1 MSTPSIPDG
10 VTLEDMT
17 EADLPVVARLEAS
30 LFGAEA
36 WSQDLLAGE
45 LTAASGGDR
54 RYVVARGPCPVPG
67 PASTGLSVPGPAS
80 DPSQTGSAGTGGSRA
95 LAPADPPATGPA
107 DPPLAAPAGPL
118 ATGPASPLTAAPAN
132 PSATGPKP
140 GEREGARG
148 AAGAGGRIL
157 GYAGMWVGDGAGD
170 ADLLTIATIPQ
181 ARRRKVASRLLT
193 ELMGTAR
200 RAGCRAVLL
209 EVRVSNAAA
218 QSLYAT
224 HGFTRIGLRR
234 RYYQAPQE
242 DAVVM
247 RALLRPAPA
256 PVGSQPRARPGR
268 AAARG
273 ARKVQAPSRAPPHRP
288 LGFV

>member
-1 MSTPSIPDG
+1 MSTPSGPDD

-36 WSQDLLAGE
+36 WSQDLLAAE
-45 LTAASGGDR
+45 LAAASGGDR
-54 RYVVARGPCPVPG
+54 RYVVARGPLPVPGLTSWPGSPPGPCPVPG

-95 LAPADPPATGPA
+95 LAPADSSATGPA
-107 DPPLAAPAGPL
+107 DLPATDPG
-118 ATGPASPLTAAPAN
+118 
-132 PSATGPKP
+132 P

-193 ELMGTAR
+193 ELVGTAR

-209 EVRVSNAAA
+209 EVRASNTAA
-218 QSLYAT
+218 QSLYAA

-234 RYYQAPQE
+234 RYYWAPQE

-256 PVGSQPRARPGR
+256 PVGS
-268 AAARG
+268 
-273 ARKVQAPSRAPPHRP
+273 
-288 LGFV
+288 

>member
-1 MSTPSIPDG
+1 MSTPSGPDG

-36 WSQDLLAGE
+36 WSQDLLAAE
-45 LTAASGGDR
+45 LAAASGGDR
-54 RYVVARGPCPVPG
+54 RYVVARGPLPV
-67 PASTGLSVPGPAS
+67 
-80 DPSQTGSAGTGGSRA
+80 
-95 LAPADPPATGPA
+95 
-107 DPPLAAPAGPL
+107 
-118 ATGPASPLTAAPAN
+118 
-132 PSATGPKP
+132 P
-140 GEREGARG
+140 GEREDARG
-148 AAGAGGRIL
+148 AVGAESRIL

-193 ELMGTAR
+193 ELMDTAR

-209 EVRVSNAAA
+209 EVRASNTAA
-218 QSLYAT
+218 QSLYAV

-234 RYYQAPQE
+234 RYYWAPQE

-256 PVGSQPRARPGR
+256 PVGS
-268 AAARG
+268 
-273 ARKVQAPSRAPPHRP
+273 
-288 LGFV
+288 

>member
-1 MSTPSIPDG
+1 MSTPSGPDG

-36 WSQDLLAGE
+36 WSQDLLAAE
-45 LTAASGGDR
+45 LAAASGGDR
-54 RYVVARGPCPVPG
+54 RYVVARGPLPVPG
-67 PASTGLSVPGPAS
+67 PASG
-80 DPSQTGSAGTGGSRA
+80 PSQAGSAGTGRV
-95 LAPADPPATGPA
+95 LAPADPLVA
-107 DPPLAAPAGPL
+107 
-118 ATGPASPLTAAPAN
+118 GPASPLAA
-132 PSATGPKP
+132 GPKP

-193 ELMGTAR
+193 ELMDTAR

-209 EVRVSNAAA
+209 EVRASNAAA
-218 QSLYAT
+218 QSLYAA

-256 PVGSQPRARPGR
+256 PVGS
-268 AAARG
+268 
-273 ARKVQAPSRAPPHRP
+273 
-288 LGFV
+288 

>member
-1 MSTPSIPDG
+1 MSTPSGPDG

-36 WSQDLLAGE
+36 WSQDLLAAE
-45 LTAASGGDR
+45 LAAASGGDR
-54 RYVVARGPCPVPG
+54 RYVVARGPLPVPGPTSWPGSPPGPCPVPG

-95 LAPADPPATGPA
+95 LAPASPPATGPA
-107 DPPLAAPAGPL
+107 DLPATDPG
-118 ATGPASPLTAAPAN
+118 
-132 PSATGPKP
+132 P

-193 ELMGTAR
+193 ELVGTAR

-209 EVRVSNAAA
+209 EVRASNTAA
-218 QSLYAT
+218 QSLYAA

-234 RYYQAPQE
+234 RYYWAPQE

-256 PVGSQPRARPGR
+256 PVGS
-268 AAARG
+268 
-273 ARKVQAPSRAPPHRP
+273 
-288 LGFV
+288 

>member
-1 MSTPSIPDG
+1 MSTPSGPDG

-36 WSQDLLAGE
+36 WSQDLLAAE
-45 LTAASGGDR
+45 LAAASGGDR
-54 RYVVARGPCPVPG
+54 RYVVARGPLPVPGPTSWPGSPPGPCPVPG

-95 LAPADPPATGPA
+95 LAPASPLATGPADPPATGPA
-107 DPPLAAPAGPL
+107 SPLAA
-118 ATGPASPLTAAPAN
+118 
-132 PSATGPKP
+132 GPKP
-140 GEREGARG
+140 GEREDAWG
-148 AAGAGGRIL
+148 AAGAESRIL

-193 ELMGTAR
+193 ELMDTAR

-209 EVRVSNAAA
+209 EVRASNTAA
-218 QSLYAT
+218 QSLYAA

-256 PVGSQPRARPGR
+256 PVGS
-268 AAARG
+268 
-273 ARKVQAPSRAPPHRP
+273 
-288 LGFV
+288 

>member
-1 MSTPSIPDG
+1 MSTPPGPDG

-36 WSQDLLAGE
+36 WSQDLLAAE
-45 LTAASGGDR
+45 LAAASGGDR
-54 RYVVARGPCPVPG
+54 RYVVARGPLPVPG
-67 PASTGLSVPGPAS
+67 PTSWPGSPPGPCPVPGPAS

-95 LAPADPPATGPA
+95 LAPASPPATGPA
-107 DPPLAAPAGPL
+107 DPPLAAPAGPP
-118 ATGPASPLTAAPAN
+118 ATGPASPLAA
-132 PSATGPKP
+132 GPKP
-140 GEREGARG
+140 GEREDARG
-148 AAGAGGRIL
+148 AAGAESRIL

-193 ELMGTAR
+193 ELMDTAR

-209 EVRVSNAAA
+209 EVRASNTAA
-218 QSLYAT
+218 QSLYAV

-234 RYYQAPQE
+234 RYYWAPQE

-256 PVGSQPRARPGR
+256 PVGS
-268 AAARG
+268 
-273 ARKVQAPSRAPPHRP
+273 
-288 LGFV
+288 

>member
-17 EADLPVVARLEAS
+17 EADLPVVARLEAN

-36 WSQDLLAGE
+36 WSQDLLAAE
-45 LTAASGGDR
+45 LAAASGGDR
-54 RYVVARGPCPVPG
+54 RYVVARGPFPVPGPTSWPGSPPGPCPVPG

-95 LAPADPPATGPA
+95 LAPAS
-107 DPPLAAPAGPL
+107 PLAA
-118 ATGPASPLTAAPAN
+118 
-132 PSATGPKP
+132 GPKP

-193 ELMGTAR
+193 ELVGTAR

-209 EVRVSNAAA
+209 EVRASNAAA
-218 QSLYAT
+218 QSLYAA

-256 PVGSQPRARPGR
+256 PVGS
-268 AAARG
+268 
-273 ARKVQAPSRAPPHRP
+273 
-288 LGFV
+288 

>member
-1 MSTPSIPDG
+1 MSTPSGPDG

-17 EADLPVVARLEAS
+17 EADLPVVALLEAS

-36 WSQDLLAGE
+36 WSQDLLAAE
-45 LTAASGGDR
+45 LAAASGGDR
-54 RYVVARGPCPVPG
+54 RYVVARGPFPVPGLTSWPGSPPGPCPVPG

-95 LAPADPPATGPA
+95 LAPASPP
-107 DPPLAAPAGPL
+107 
-118 ATGPASPLTAAPAN
+118 
-132 PSATGPKP
+132 ATGPKP

-193 ELMGTAR
+193 ELVGTAR

-209 EVRVSNAAA
+209 EVRASNAAA
-218 QSLYAT
+218 QSLYAA

-256 PVGSQPRARPGR
+256 PVGS
-268 AAARG
+268 
-273 ARKVQAPSRAPPHRP
+273 
-288 LGFV
+288 

>member
-36 WSQDLLAGE
+36 WSQDLLAAE
-45 LTAASGGDR
+45 LAAASGGDR
-54 RYVVARGPCPVPG
+54 RYVVARGPLP
-67 PASTGLSVPGPAS
+67 VPGPAS
-80 DPSQTGSAGTGGSRA
+80 DPSQAGSAGTGGSRA
-95 LAPADPPATGPA
+95 LAPAS
-107 DPPLAAPAGPL
+107 PLATDPASSL
-118 ATGPASPLTAAPAN
+118 ATGPKL
-132 PSATGPKP
+132 

-209 EVRVSNAAA
+209 EVRASNAAA

-256 PVGSQPRARPGR
+256 PVGS
-268 AAARG
+268 
-273 ARKVQAPSRAPPHRP
+273 
-288 LGFV
+288 

>member
-1 MSTPSIPDG
+1 MSTPPGPDD

-36 WSQDLLAGE
+36 WSQDLLAAE
-45 LTAASGGDR
+45 LAAASGGDR
-54 RYVVARGPCPVPG
+54 RYVVARGPLPV
-67 PASTGLSVPGPAS
+67 
-80 DPSQTGSAGTGGSRA
+80 
-95 LAPADPPATGPA
+95 
-107 DPPLAAPAGPL
+107 
-118 ATGPASPLTAAPAN
+118 
-132 PSATGPKP
+132 P
-140 GEREGARG
+140 GEREDARG
-148 AAGAGGRIL
+148 AAGAESRIL
-157 GYAGMWVGDGAGD
+157 GYAGMWVGDSAGD

-193 ELMGTAR
+193 ELMDTAR

-209 EVRVSNAAA
+209 EVRASNTAA
-218 QSLYAT
+218 QSLYAA

-234 RYYQAPQE
+234 RYYWAPQE

-256 PVGSQPRARPGR
+256 PVGS
-268 AAARG
+268 
-273 ARKVQAPSRAPPHRP
+273 
-288 LGFV
+288 

>member
-36 WSQDLLAGE
+36 WSQDLLAAE
-45 LTAASGGDR
+45 LAAASGGDR
-54 RYVVARGPCPVPG
+54 RYIVARGPLP
-67 PASTGLSVPGPAS
+67 VPGPAS
-80 DPSQTGSAGTGGSRA
+80 DPSQTGSAGTDGPRA
-95 LAPADPPATGPA
+95 LAPADPLATGPA
-107 DPPLAAPAGPL
+107 DPPLAAPAGPP
-118 ATGPASPLTAAPAN
+118 ATGPASPLAA
-132 PSATGPKP
+132 GPKP
-140 GEREGARG
+140 GEREDAGG
-148 AAGAGGRIL
+148 AAGAESRIL

-193 ELMGTAR
+193 ELMDTAR

-209 EVRVSNAAA
+209 EVRASNTAA
-218 QSLYAT
+218 QSLYAA

-256 PVGSQPRARPGR
+256 PVGS
-268 AAARG
+268 
-273 ARKVQAPSRAPPHRP
+273 
-288 LGFV
+288 

>member
-1 MSTPSIPDG
+1 MSTPPGPDG

-36 WSQDLLAGE
+36 WSQDLLAAE
-45 LTAASGGDR
+45 LAAASGGDR
-54 RYVVARGPCPVPG
+54 RYVVARGPLP
-67 PASTGLSVPGPAS
+67 VPGPAS

-95 LAPADPPATGPA
+95 LAPASPLATDPA
-107 DPPLAAPAGPL
+107 DPPLAAPAGPP
-118 ATGPASPLTAAPAN
+118 ATGPASPLAA
-132 PSATGPKP
+132 GPKP
-140 GEREGARG
+140 GEREDARG
-148 AAGAGGRIL
+148 AAGAESRIL

-193 ELMGTAR
+193 ELMDTAR

-209 EVRVSNAAA
+209 EVRASNAAA
-218 QSLYAT
+218 QSLYTA

-256 PVGSQPRARPGR
+256 PVGS
-268 AAARG
+268 
-273 ARKVQAPSRAPPHRP
+273 
-288 LGFV
+288 

>member
-36 WSQDLLAGE
+36 WSQDLLAAE
-45 LTAASGGDR
+45 LAAASGGDR
-54 RYVVARGPCPVPG
+54 RYIVARGPLPVPG
-67 PASTGLSVPGPAS
+67 PTSWPGSPPGPCPGGPATTGLPVPGPAS
-80 DPSQTGSAGTGGSRA
+80 DPSQTGSAGTDGPRA
-95 LAPADPPATGPA
+95 LAPADPLATGPA
-107 DPPLAAPAGPL
+107 DPPLAAPAGPP
-118 ATGPASPLTAAPAN
+118 ATGPASPLAA
-132 PSATGPKP
+132 GPKP
-140 GEREGARG
+140 GEREDAGG
-148 AAGAGGRIL
+148 AAGAESRIL

-193 ELMGTAR
+193 ELMDTAR

-209 EVRVSNAAA
+209 EVRASNTAA
-218 QSLYAT
+218 QSLYAA

-256 PVGSQPRARPGR
+256 PVGS
-268 AAARG
+268 
-273 ARKVQAPSRAPPHRP
+273 
-288 LGFV
+288 

>member
-1 MSTPSIPDG
+1 MSTPPGPDG
-10 VTLEDMT
+10 VTLEEMT

-36 WSQDLLAGE
+36 WSQDLLAAE
-45 LTAASGGDR
+45 LAAASGGDR
-54 RYVVARGPCPVPG
+54 RYVVARGPFPVPGPTSWPGSPPGPCPVPG

-95 LAPADPPATGPA
+95 LAPASPPATGPA
-107 DPPLAAPAGPL
+107 DPPLAAPAGPP
-118 ATGPASPLTAAPAN
+118 ATGPASPLAA
-132 PSATGPKP
+132 GPKL
-140 GEREGARG
+140 GEREDARG

-193 ELMGTAR
+193 ELVGTAR

-209 EVRVSNAAA
+209 EVRASNTAA

-256 PVGSQPRARPGR
+256 PVGS
-268 AAARG
+268 
-273 ARKVQAPSRAPPHRP
+273 
-288 LGFV
+288 

>member
-1 MSTPSIPDG
+1 MSTPSGPDG

-36 WSQDLLAGE
+36 WSQDLLAAE
-45 LTAASGGDR
+45 LAAASGGDR
-54 RYVVARGPCPVPG
+54 RYVVARGPLPVPGPTSWPGSPPGPCPVPG

-95 LAPADPPATGPA
+95 LAPASPPATGPA
-107 DPPLAAPAGPL
+107 DLPATDPG
-118 ATGPASPLTAAPAN
+118 
-132 PSATGPKP
+132 P

-193 ELMGTAR
+193 ELVGTAR

-209 EVRVSNAAA
+209 EVRASNTAA
-218 QSLYAT
+218 QSLYAA

-234 RYYQAPQE
+234 RYYQTPQE

-256 PVGSQPRARPGR
+256 PVGS
-268 AAARG
+268 
-273 ARKVQAPSRAPPHRP
+273 
-288 LGFV
+288 

>member
-1 MSTPSIPDG
+1 MSTPPGPDG

-36 WSQDLLAGE
+36 WSQDLLAAE
-45 LTAASGGDR
+45 LAAASGGDR
-54 RYVVARGPCPVPG
+54 RYVVARGPLPVPG
-67 PASTGLSVPGPAS
+67 PTSWPGSPPGPCPVPGPAS

-95 LAPADPPATGPA
+95 LAPASPLATDPA
-107 DPPLAAPAGPL
+107 DPPLAAPAGPP
-118 ATGPASPLTAAPAN
+118 ATGPASPLAA
-132 PSATGPKP
+132 GPKP
-140 GEREGARG
+140 GEREDARG
-148 AAGAGGRIL
+148 AAGAESRIL

-193 ELMGTAR
+193 ELMDTAR

-209 EVRVSNAAA
+209 EVRASNTAA
-218 QSLYAT
+218 QSLYAV

-234 RYYQAPQE
+234 RYYWAPQE

-256 PVGSQPRARPGR
+256 PVGS
-268 AAARG
+268 
-273 ARKVQAPSRAPPHRP
+273 
-288 LGFV
+288 

>member
-1 MSTPSIPDG
+1 MSTPSGPDG

-36 WSQDLLAGE
+36 WSQDLLAAE
-45 LTAASGGDR
+45 LAAASGGDR
-54 RYVVARGPCPVPG
+54 RYVVARGPLPVPGPTSWPGSPPGPCPVPW
-67 PASTGLSVPGPAS
+67 PASTGLSVPGPVS
-80 DPSQTGSAGTGGSRA
+80 VPSQTGSAGPGGSRA
-95 LAPADPPATGPA
+95 LAPASPPATGPA
-107 DPPLAAPAGPL
+107 DLPATDPG
-118 ATGPASPLTAAPAN
+118 
-132 PSATGPKP
+132 P

-193 ELMGTAR
+193 ELVGTAR

-209 EVRVSNAAA
+209 EVRASNTAA
-218 QSLYAT
+218 QSLYAA

-234 RYYQAPQE
+234 RYYWAPQE

-256 PVGSQPRARPGR
+256 PVGS
-268 AAARG
+268 
-273 ARKVQAPSRAPPHRP
+273 
-288 LGFV
+288 

>member
-1 MSTPSIPDG
+1 MSTPPGPDG

-36 WSQDLLAGE
+36 WSQDLLAAE
-45 LTAASGGDR
+45 LAAASGGDR
-54 RYVVARGPCPVPG
+54 RYIVARGPLPVPG
-67 PASTGLSVPGPAS
+67 PTSWPGSPPGPCPGGPATTGLPVPGPAS
-80 DPSQTGSAGTGGSRA
+80 DPSQTGSAGTDGPRA
-95 LAPADPPATGPA
+95 LAPADPLATGPA
-107 DPPLAAPAGPL
+107 DPPLAAPAGPP
-118 ATGPASPLTAAPAN
+118 ATGPASPLAA
-132 PSATGPKP
+132 GPKP
-140 GEREGARG
+140 GEREDARG
-148 AAGAGGRIL
+148 AAGAESRIL

-193 ELMGTAR
+193 ELMDTAR

-209 EVRVSNAAA
+209 EVRASNTAA
-218 QSLYAT
+218 QSLYAV

-234 RYYQAPQE
+234 RYYWAPQE

-256 PVGSQPRARPGR
+256 PVGS
-268 AAARG
+268 
-273 ARKVQAPSRAPPHRP
+273 
-288 LGFV
+288 

>member
-45 LTAASGGDR
+45 LAAASGGDR
-54 RYVVARGPCPVPG
+54 RYVVARGPFPVPGPTSWPGSPPGPCPVPG

-95 LAPADPPATGPA
+95 LAPASPLATDPA
-107 DPPLAAPAGPL
+107 DPPLAAPAGPP
-118 ATGPASPLTAAPAN
+118 ATGPASPLAA
-132 PSATGPKP
+132 GPKP
-140 GEREGARG
+140 GEREDARG
-148 AAGAGGRIL
+148 AAGAESRIL

-193 ELMGTAR
+193 ELMDTAR

-209 EVRVSNAAA
+209 EVRASNTAA
-218 QSLYAT
+218 QSLYAA

-247 RALLRPAPA
+247 RALLCPAPA
-256 PVGSQPRARPGR
+256 PVGS
-268 AAARG
+268 
-273 ARKVQAPSRAPPHRP
+273 
-288 LGFV
+288 

>member
-17 EADLPVVARLEAS
+17 EADLPVVARLEAN

-36 WSQDLLAGE
+36 WSQDLLAAE
-45 LTAASGGDR
+45 LAAASGGDR
-54 RYVVARGPCPVPG
+54 RYVVARGPFPVPGPTSWPGSPPGPCPVPG

-95 LAPADPPATGPA
+95 LAPASPLATDPA
-107 DPPLAAPAGPL
+107 DPPLAAPAGPP
-118 ATGPASPLTAAPAN
+118 ATGPASPLAA
-132 PSATGPKP
+132 GPKP
-140 GEREGARG
+140 GEREDARG
-148 AAGAGGRIL
+148 AAGAGSRIL

-193 ELMGTAR
+193 ELVGTAR

-209 EVRVSNAAA
+209 EVRASNAAA
-218 QSLYAT
+218 QSLYAA

-256 PVGSQPRARPGR
+256 PVGS
-268 AAARG
+268 
-273 ARKVQAPSRAPPHRP
+273 
-288 LGFV
+288 

>member
-1 MSTPSIPDG
+1 MSTPPGPDG

-36 WSQDLLAGE
+36 WSQDLLAAE
-45 LTAASGGDR
+45 LAAASGGDR
-54 RYVVARGPCPVPG
+54 RYVVARGPLPVPG
-67 PASTGLSVPGPAS
+67 PTSWPGSPPGPCPVPGPAS

-95 LAPADPPATGPA
+95 LAPASPLATDPA
-107 DPPLAAPAGPL
+107 DPPLAAPAGPP
-118 ATGPASPLTAAPAN
+118 ATGPASPLAA
-132 PSATGPKP
+132 GPKP
-140 GEREGARG
+140 GEREDARG
-148 AAGAGGRIL
+148 AAGAESRIL

-193 ELMGTAR
+193 ELMDTAR

-209 EVRVSNAAA
+209 EVRASNTAA
-218 QSLYAT
+218 QSLYAV
-224 HGFTRIGLRR
+224 HGCTRIGLRR
-234 RYYQAPQE
+234 RYYWAPQE

-256 PVGSQPRARPGR
+256 PVGS
-268 AAARG
+268 
-273 ARKVQAPSRAPPHRP
+273 
-288 LGFV
+288 

>member
-1 MSTPSIPDG
+1 MSTPSGPDG

-36 WSQDLLAGE
+36 WSQDLLAAE
-45 LTAASGGDR
+45 LAAASGGDR
-54 RYVVARGPCPVPG
+54 RYVVARGPLPVPG
-67 PASTGLSVPGPAS
+67 LTSWPGSPPGLCPGAEPATRGLSVPGPAS
-80 DPSQTGSAGTGGSRA
+80 DPLQAGSAGTGGSRA
-95 LAPADPPATGPA
+95 LAPADSSATGPA
-107 DPPLAAPAGPL
+107 DLPATDPG
-118 ATGPASPLTAAPAN
+118 
-132 PSATGPKP
+132 P

-193 ELMGTAR
+193 ELVGTAR

-209 EVRVSNAAA
+209 EVRASNTAA
-218 QSLYAT
+218 QSLYAA

-234 RYYQAPQE
+234 RYYWAPQE

-256 PVGSQPRARPGR
+256 PVGS
-268 AAARG
+268 
-273 ARKVQAPSRAPPHRP
+273 
-288 LGFV
+288 

>member
-1 MSTPSIPDG
+1 MSTPPGPDG

-36 WSQDLLAGE
+36 WSQDLLAAE
-45 LTAASGGDR
+45 LAAASGGDR
-54 RYVVARGPCPVPG
+54 RYVVARGPLPVPG
-67 PASTGLSVPGPAS
+67 PTSWPGSPPGPCPVPGPAS

-95 LAPADPPATGPA
+95 LAPAS
-107 DPPLAAPAGPL
+107 PLAA
-118 ATGPASPLTAAPAN
+118 
-132 PSATGPKP
+132 GPKP
-140 GEREGARG
+140 GEREDARG
-148 AAGAGGRIL
+148 AAGAESRIL

-193 ELMGTAR
+193 ELMDTAR

-209 EVRVSNAAA
+209 EVRASNTAA
-218 QSLYAT
+218 QSLYAV

-234 RYYQAPQE
+234 RYYWAPQE

-256 PVGSQPRARPGR
+256 PVGS
-268 AAARG
+268 
-273 ARKVQAPSRAPPHRP
+273 
-288 LGFV
+288 